1 MQDFLQGR
9 PSHPASNGTALKART
24 HGFVGMEPQRTA
36 SGDHHSDSHGG
47 AQSTVELIRED
58 GQIKRIIVQCP
69 CGERI
74 ELECDY

>member
-9 PSHPASNGTALKART
+9 PSHPATNGAALKAHT
-24 HGFVGMEPQRTA
+24 HGFVGMEPQNTN
-36 SGDHHSDSHGG
+36 SGVRHAESHGG